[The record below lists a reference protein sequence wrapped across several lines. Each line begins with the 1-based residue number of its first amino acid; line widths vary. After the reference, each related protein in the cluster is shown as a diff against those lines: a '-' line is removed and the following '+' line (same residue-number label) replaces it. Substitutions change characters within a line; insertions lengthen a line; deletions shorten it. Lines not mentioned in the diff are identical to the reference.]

1 MSATHTTLQLVRHG
15 QTDWNEAGRLMG
27 RSDAIGI
34 NARGRV
40 QVELLARRLADRR
53 PDLLLTSPRRRTR
66 ETAAVIAA
74 AHGVAVTPD
83 DALDEVWLGERWQG
97 KTFAEIAGDPDVT
110 RWLAD
115 PMQRSDVIEAA
126 ADVQRRVVPVLE
138 RVRALPAGSLVVA
151 VSHGDPLRL
160 LLAHVLG
167 MAIGDYR
174 RLAVPPASLSV
185 VQIEA
190 QSARLLALAWRPD
203 PLGPAPA

>member
-1 MSATHTTLQLVRHG
+1 MSATPTTLLLVRHG

-27 RSDAIGI
+27 RSDAMGI

-74 AHGVAVTPD
+74 PHGVAVTPD

-138 RVRALPAGSLVVA
+138 RVRALSAGSLVVA

-174 RLAVPPASLSV
+174 RLTVPPASLSV

-203 PLGPAPA
+203 PLGAALA